1 MNKFNRN
8 HSGIP
13 LHPADGNSNSM
24 GPTSEDGLWPGQI
37 TSSAW
42 AGWWWGDSAE
52 ESATYS
58 EIGTTEG
65 SQISRIRNGKG

>member
-8 HSGIP
+8 HLGTP
-13 LHPADGNSNSM
+13 LHPADGNSTSM
-24 GPTSEDGLWPGQI
+24 GPTSEDVLWPGPI

-42 AGWWWGDSAE
+42 EGWWWGNSA
-52 ESATYS
+52 ESATDS

-65 SQISRIRNGKG
+65 SWISRNRNREG